1 MKRHHLT
8 LNGLD
13 YAVTEAGSGEALLM
27 LHGFPDSARLWRHQ
41 IPALAEAGYH
51 VIAPDLRGFGAS
63 AKPVGEEHYTLGS
76 VLGDVTALLDHFG
89 LGRGKLVSHDWGAA
103 LGWAFAAWMPERVT
117 RHIACSVGHLSAL
130 WHAGI
135 AQRRLAWY
143 MLLFMNRGVAEDILQ
158 RDDWQWFRD
167 LFQHHPEM
175 ETWLADLGRPGALTA
190 ALNWYRANVGIE
202 TWTREG
208 WVLPRV
214 KVPTLGVWSTG
225 DAYLTETQMVTSQAW
240 MDAPWDY
247 HRLEGGSHWFMLDR
261 PAAVA
266 RLFIDYLGRAD

>member
-1 MKRHHLT
+1 MKRHQLA

-41 IPALAEAGYH
+41 IPALVDAGYH
-51 VIAPDLRGFGAS
+51 VIAPDLRGFGAT

-76 VLGDVTALLDHFG
+76 VLGDVTALLEHFG
-89 LGRGKLVSHDWGAA
+89 LERVKLVSHDWGAA
-103 LGWAFAAWMPERVT
+103 LGWAFAAYMPERVV
-117 RHIACSVGHLSAL
+117 RHVACSVGHLSGGGV
-130 WHAGI
+130 AGV

-143 MLLFMNRGVAEDILQ
+143 MLLFMNRGVAEEILQ

-190 ALNWYRANVGIE
+190 ALNWYRANVGVE

-261 PAAVA
+261 PADVA
-266 RLFIDYLGRAD
+266 RLFIDYLGGAD